1 MKMIIDVNSN
11 NYIVTTEEVETIM
24 DIVSKSERYTEKYH
38 RAEGEAECYYTYHVW
53 WDSEVR
59 ERSLKFLS
67 DTMYQAC
74 KLVGKPPTNS

>member
-1 MKMIIDVNSN
+1 MKMIIHVNGN
-11 NYIVTTEEVETIM
+11 KYIVTTEEVETIM
-24 DIVSKSERYTEKYH
+24 DIVSKSERYTEDWH
-38 RAEGEAECYYTYHVW
+38 RADGEAESYYTYHVW

-59 ERSLKFLS
+59 ERSLNFLS